1 MTTTTHVNRKLTP
14 LLACGLAA
22 VFIAAASPRASA
34 DTPVKASI
42 DGRSYSVK
50 VDYNLADLATE
61 SGLDKIY
68 TRLKGAAR
76 RVCDAASEPSD
87 PKKVRHYWE
96 CVDEAVANAV
106 NDINN
111 QRLTAFH
118 EREADKH
125 KRAS

>member
-1 MTTTTHVNRKLTP
+1 MKATTHVNRGLSP
-14 LLACGLAA
+14 LWACGLAA

-34 DTPVKASI
+34 DVPAKVSS
-42 DGRSYSVK
+42 DGNSYSVNVK
-50 VDYNLADLATE
+50 YDLADLATE

-96 CVDEAVANAV
+96 CVDQALANAV
-106 NDINN
+106 SDINN
-111 QRLTAFH
+111 QRLTAFYQ
-118 EREADKH
+118 READKR
-125 KRAS
+125 KRAG